1 MARGAERQ
9 LELLVLQELKKAG
22 YPEDSIVTDW
32 RYRNN
37 IFDFVIVDKT
47 TDIPLMII
55 ECKHVNNQHSLDAV
69 ANQLR
74 RYSDSLDYPVR
85 TCAAVST
92 GESKFDFY
100 DFTEKIKNPDL
111 PISECGPTDI
121 PSYNLIKTGVKSKLI
136 TAQKKRKKKYIN
148 GLRIVCWG
156 IIPLVVLAVAILDA
170 MGVYE
175 LNTERLIM
183 VGIFIISILLPFFG
197 EIKLGDLTLTH
208 KKKEEEK

>member
-1 MARGAERQ
+1 M
-9 LELLVLQELKKAG
+9 
-22 YPEDSIVTDW
+22 
-32 RYRNN
+32 
-37 IFDFVIVDKT
+37 
-47 TDIPLMII
+47 
-55 ECKHVNNQHSLDAV
+55 QH
-69 ANQLR
+69 
-74 RYSDSLDYPVR
+74 P
-85 TCAAVST
+85 
-92 GESKFDFY
+92 

-121 PSYNLIKTGVKSKLI
+121 PSYDLIKTGVKSKLI
-136 TAQKKRKKKYIN
+136 TAQKKRKKRYIN

-156 IIPLVVLAVAILDA
+156 IIPLVTLAVAILDA

-208 KKKEEEK
+208 KKKDEEK